1 MYLVF
6 PIAMR
11 RVLELRDRF
20 ADKGGFDAVRIRLLA
35 ERQASWS
42 HLQMNDR
49 RVL

>member
-20 ADKGGFDAVRIRLLA
+20 ADKGGFDAVRIRLRLPNGKIHGA
-35 ERQASWS
+35 ICR
-42 HLQMNDR
+42 
-49 RVL
+49 